1 MTRRKRSK
9 INFDAHYESYKIAW
23 NIKRQKNDT
32 DLVKSIVAKQPI
44 QVLSKEELDE
54 IRLKAAAFDWLSE
67 NLIFSDF
74 FERDGGGILV
84 YAKGIDF
91 LLGEGKDLLEAVQ
104 NAMEKGN
111 E

>member
-9 INFDAHYESYKIAW
+9 INFDAHHRNLDRIGEGVVEASDSNFAKI
-23 NIKRQKNDT
+23 
-32 DLVKSIVAKQPI
+32 LVAMHPI

-54 IRLKAAAFDWLSE
+54 IKDKAAAFDWLSQQ
-67 NLIFSDF
+67 
-74 FERDGGGILV
+74 ERFASWDGGDVRLLDLPDDLSLV
-84 YAKGIDF
+84 T
-91 LLGEGKDLLEAVQ
+91 GKDLLEAVQ